1 MLGLKVAG
9 GRMTGKYILAGKRKQ
24 ARKTGVK
31 KRSRKDGR
39 IQRNKRRKE
48 WVRYTKE
55 QGCGLW
61 ES

>member
-24 ARKTGVK
+24 AWKRGLK

-39 IQRNKRRKE
+39 IQRNERRKE
-48 WVRYTKE
+48 WGRSTKE
-55 QGCGLW
+55 QGYGLW
-61 ES
+61 EN